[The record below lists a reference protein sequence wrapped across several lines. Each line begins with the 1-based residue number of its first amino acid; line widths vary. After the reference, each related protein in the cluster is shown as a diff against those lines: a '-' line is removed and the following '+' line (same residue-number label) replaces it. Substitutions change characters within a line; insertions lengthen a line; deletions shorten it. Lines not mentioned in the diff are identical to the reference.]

1 MRFQW
6 YLMTKSSQITT
17 VIILTIKVS
26 MKGLILKDE
35 MMNVLQA
42 PTKINEY
49 VWIKLIRLKEIITD
63 TRYPLTI
70 GIFL

>member
-35 MMNVLQA
+35 IPQA
-42 PTKINEY
+42 PAKINEY

-63 TRYPLTI
+63 TRYPLTT